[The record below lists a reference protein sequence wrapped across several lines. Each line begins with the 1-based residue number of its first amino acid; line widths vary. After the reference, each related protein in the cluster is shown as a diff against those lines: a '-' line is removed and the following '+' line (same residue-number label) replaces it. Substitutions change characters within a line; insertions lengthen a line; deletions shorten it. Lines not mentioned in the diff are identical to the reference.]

1 MEATQPLL
9 NLVIGCIRH
18 GMEQAGGDLMADDR
32 RRLEKPFGFGIEA
45 VDPCGED
52 GLHGRWHLHSVERC
66 GQAIPSWSADQGL
79 RLDECADTLF
89 EEERVA
95 FGALDQEPL
104 EPIQRRV
111 VTEQTAEEL
120 FSAAEG
126 QWIDP
131 DLGVIR
137 LAGPA
142 VLILGTVA
150 HEQEEAGG
158 RKALDEPVQDRLRL
172 AVDPVEILEDRD
184 DRLNLALAEK
194 EALDCVE
201 RLLAPLRRVQARPR
215 LVLDWNIEKRE
226 ERR

>member
-1 MEATQPLL
+1 M
-9 NLVIGCIRH
+9 
-18 GMEQAGGDLMADDR
+18 
-32 RRLEKPFGFGIEA
+32 
-45 VDPCGED
+45 
-52 GLHGRWHLHSVERC
+52 
-66 GQAIPSWSADQGL
+66 
-79 RLDECADTLF
+79 
-89 EEERVA
+89 
-95 FGALDQEPL
+95 
-104 EPIQRRV
+104 
-111 VTEQTAEEL
+111 
-120 FSAAEG
+120 
-126 QWIDP
+126 
-131 DLGVIR
+131 
-137 LAGPA
+137 
-142 VLILGTVA
+142 LILGTVA